1 MMMNGDLVDLALGS
15 ERGTLLSKVAR
26 SSASEN
32 EKIETI
38 ALAALSRMPSRQES
52 TAVRKLI
59 RDSASL
65 SNRPADQQ
73 LAMRSGL
80 QDLFWACLN
89 SNEFILIH

>member
-1 MMMNGDLVDLALGS
+1 MMMNGNLVDLALES
-15 ERGTLLSKVAR
+15 ERGTLLDRVVR
-26 SSASEN
+26 SSKSEN

-52 TAVRKLI
+52 IAVRKLI
-59 RDSASL
+59 RESAARSVG
-65 SNRPADQQ
+65 PVDQQ